1 MKKKLTYT
9 FLILFSFY
17 FINSCTDNEINEGI
31 KTEEIN
37 GLKKGTN
44 EYNLGVLKIFKFEND
59 RGFIDEKLAKDLGFS
74 SEQIKQFK
82 EEVNNSN
89 AIIQEEINKGAEIES
104 FNPNNLT
111 PEEILNQKEFEDV
124 NPQKKSTEDDQGSIS
139 GTISTTDSSPKSVSF
154 YNPGYGKCRFVPKS
168 KVNTYPVYTLTTTI
182 NYQTERVVRMIPNV
196 GVSVGVEVP
205 YKVKM
210 GQAKISFA
218 TSDKKGGSSKYSNL
232 Y

>member
-1 MKKKLTYT
+1 MKKQLFYL
-9 FLILFSFY
+9 LIIFFSFS
-17 FINSCTDNEINEGI
+17 FFNSCSDNEVSGDLDIEQT
-31 KTEEIN
+31 K

-44 EYNLGVLKIFKFEND
+44 EYNLGVLKIFKFENNK
-59 RGFIDEKLAKDLGFS
+59 GYINEKLAKNLGFS
-74 SEQIKQFK
+74 QEQIKEFK
-82 EEVNNSN
+82 EEIDNNN
-89 AIIQEEINKGAEIES
+89 ILIQEEINKGAIIES
-104 FNPNNLT
+104 FNTQNLS
-111 PEEILNQKEFEDV
+111 PEEILNQKDID
-124 NPQKKSTEDDQGSIS
+124 NSIPQKKTDDQGSIS
-139 GTISTTDSSPKSVSF
+139 GTIVTKDNSAKSVSY

-168 KVNTYPVYTLTTTI
+168 NVHTYPVYTLTTTI